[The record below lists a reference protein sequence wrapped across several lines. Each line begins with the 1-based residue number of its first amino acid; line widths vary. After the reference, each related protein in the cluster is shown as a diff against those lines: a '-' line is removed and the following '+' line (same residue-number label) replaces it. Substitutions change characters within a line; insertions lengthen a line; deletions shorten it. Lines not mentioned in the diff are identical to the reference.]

1 MGGEKERK
9 GDIETKRQREIEREK
24 MRQRDSETERQG
36 NKRDTALYTF
46 TMSLFVLPLDWH
58 KYILRTMI

>member
-1 MGGEKERK
+1 
-9 GDIETKRQREIEREK
+9 

-36 NKRDTALYTF
+36 NKGDTALYTF
-46 TMSLFVLPLDWH
+46 TMSLSVLPLDWH